1 VFAGFQVGGSRGA
14 RIVGGEPEVKIHG
27 EFVPIRARVS
37 QLQGFSGHADADGLL
52 DWLRT
57 MPQAP
62 RQTYVVHGE
71 PDAADT
77 LRHRIQEELRWR
89 VRVPQ
94 QGEQV
99 SP

>member
-1 VFAGFQVGGSRGA
+1 MRKTKNSQQKNLC
-14 RIVGGEPEVKIHG
+14 P
-27 EFVPIRARVS
+27 S

-52 DWLRT
+52 AWLRT

-62 RQTYVVHGE
+62 RQTFVVHGE

-89 VRVPQ
+89 VRVRVPQ
-94 QGEQV
+94 HGEQV
-99 SP
+99 SSD